1 MGISGWRW
9 LDLRTG
15 QKIAW
20 IMFAFFSFLGV
31 WPVFF
36 FLGLS
41 NLALWNQL
49 INNVGSPYP
58 QQDWFVASMFFGE
71 MAIVISGVFWI
82 GMTKSR

>member
-1 MGISGWRW
+1 

-49 INNVGSPYP
+49 IYNVGSPYP

-71 MAIVISGVFWI
+71 ISIVIFGIFWI
-82 GMTKSR
+82 GMTRSR